1 MYDELYTPIG
11 GFLVFVFIVILTM
24 SIFKGKHDQ
33 RVESLDFLKKL
44 FGLGKEDPPN
54 STVGSS
60 ARNSTAGSSARNSTA
75 GSSARNSTAGSS
87 ARNSTAGSSAD
98 YENCDL
104 DQECK
109 TGSICAGIFNNNMVP
124 GQTSKVCVPSR
135 SVPTWCGNWP
145 DGISNTNTHAYDP
158 TTQWCVPLPN

>member
-54 STVGSS
+54 STV
-60 ARNSTAGSSARNSTA
+60 